1 MFFYKG
7 PSVALD
13 LLPSAETTLTKI
25 IFYHT
30 FQERQNTK
38 ITTQN
43 WDWQSNVTTEISFK
57 SEAKIFFS
65 YRLCYSNKIFLQEW
79 KVLQKPDHFFPLS
92 FSIFWLMYNKHVYPI
107 YTQKCFQIS
116 RRLMFKVTV
125 PGC

>member
-1 MFFYKG
+1 MFFNKG

-30 FQERQNTK
+30 FQKRQNTK
-38 ITTQN
+38 VTTQN

-65 YRLCYSNKIFLQEW
+65 YRLCYSNKTFFTRMESSTESRSLFFFIIFYFLAYIQ
-79 KVLQKPDHFFPLS
+79 
-92 FSIFWLMYNKHVYPI
+92 
-107 YTQKCFQIS
+107 
-116 RRLMFKVTV
+116 
-125 PGC
+125 